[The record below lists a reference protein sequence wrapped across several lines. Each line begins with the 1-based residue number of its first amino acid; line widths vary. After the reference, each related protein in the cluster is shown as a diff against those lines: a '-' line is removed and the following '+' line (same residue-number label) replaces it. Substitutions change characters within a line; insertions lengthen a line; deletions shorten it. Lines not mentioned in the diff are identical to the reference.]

1 MAVPLAGSHLPPDVL
16 RLGLGRAALAVIA
29 PNATSLRQTLLAL
42 RWGRWQVN
50 REGQGAEGDAK
61 DISSAGLQRL
71 GQPRKRLAKTEVRTG
86 CGQPDGGAGLCL
98 GWPPERR
105 NASEEKE
112 KQQQSSKALFK
123 NLKTHRARLGLYSD
137 YTLGRDA

>member
-1 MAVPLAGSHLPPDVL
+1 MAVPLAGSHLPPEVL
-16 RLGLGRAALAVIA
+16 RLGLGRTALAVVA
-29 PNATSLRQTLLAL
+29 PNTHPLRQTLLTL
-42 RWGRWQVN
+42 SWGHWQVN

-71 GQPRKRLAKTEVRTG
+71 GQPRKRLAKTEVQTG

-98 GWPPERR
+98 GRPSERR
-105 NASEEKE
+105 NASEEKV
-112 KQQQSSKALFK
+112 KQQQSPTALFK
-123 NLKTHRARLGLYSD
+123 NLKSHTARLGLYSD